1 MPKASLLN
9 LLKPYRLLV
18 GALVL
23 LTLISNGFNLAV
35 PKIISKTI
43 DSFAKGNFSLTSIIT
58 EFLIIGVCI
67 FVFTYLQSIVQTY
80 TSEKVARNL
89 RTEIT
94 NNISLQDFSY
104 IQKMTPEKLLTN
116 ITSDIDSVKMFIS
129 MAISSI
135 ISSVFLII
143 GISTLLLIIN
153 YKLGLAILAVIPI
166 IGGSFYVV
174 LKRVRKL
181 FKKAQEAIDWLNK
194 IINESILGAALIRLL
209 HSEQKESEKFVAA
222 NAEAKNIGL
231 QIIRLFSYLIPVI
244 TFATNLAV
252 IIILSFG
259 GHLVISQNMS
269 IGDFTAFSSYLAI
282 LIFPILIIGFMTNII
297 AQASASYQRVV
308 DIINKKPEE
317 KTNTVSKNI
326 AGEINVENLT
336 VSYEQKQVIKKI
348 SFNIKPGTKTAIIGP
363 TGAGKTQL
371 LYALSGLIMPT
382 EGSVSF
388 DKVLVQ
394 DYEKKNFYAQVGIVF
409 QDSIIF
415 NLSIKENIAFS
426 THVKDE
432 HLNKAIETAELG
444 SFIESLPEK
453 LNTKVSERGS
463 SLSGGQ
469 KQRIMLAR
477 ALALNPHVLLLD
489 DFTARVDTITEK
501 KILANIARN
510 YPELTLISVTQ
521 KIGPIEGYDQIIL
534 LMEGE
539 ILASGRHQEL
549 LASCPEYAQIYNTQ
563 QSTNSYELQA

>member
-94 NNISLQDFSY
+94 DNISLQDFSY

>member
-18 GALVL
+18 GTLVL

-43 DSFAKGNFSLTSIIT
+43 NSFAKSNFSLTSIIT

-153 YKLGLAILAVIPI
+153 YKLGLAILTVIPI

-336 VSYEQKQVIKKI
+336 VSYEQKQVVKKI

-371 LYALSGLIMPT
+371 LYALTGLIMPT

-501 KILANIARN
+501 KILANIGNN

>member
-18 GALVL
+18 GTLVL

-43 DSFAKGNFSLTSIIT
+43 NSFAKSNFSLTSIIT

-94 NNISLQDFSY
+94 DNISLQDFSY

-153 YKLGLAILAVIPI
+153 YKLGLAILTVIPI

-336 VSYEQKQVIKKI
+336 VSYEQKQVVKKI

-371 LYALSGLIMPT
+371 LYALTGLIMPT

-501 KILANIARN
+501 KILANIGNN